1 MRKTCLETIFKIA
14 KRNKKVVFI
23 GSDLGPGVL
32 DNFKKKIPSRFFME
46 GVSEQHVIGMSAGMA
61 LNGFIPYVNTIATF
75 ITRRS
80 YEQVLIDLAL
90 HNLPVRLIGN
100 GGGLVYAPLG
110 PTHQAIEDIGLMRM
124 IPNMTVICPCDAN
137 EMKNLV
143 LETLNYKGPIYIRLA
158 KGGDE
163 IITKKIKKFDIGK
176 AISFGKPKDILILST
191 GVMSQIALKI
201 KKKLEKENI
210 NCCVAHF
217 GTIKPLD
224 ENFLK
229 KSISQSK
236 KIFTLEEH
244 ILSNGFGTSILEFCS
259 DKLKE
264 HVNKITRI
272 GIKDGFVEKYGTQ
285 ELLMNYFN
293 LNEEKI
299 YKKIKNYY

>member
-1 MRKTCLETIFKIA
+1 MRKTCLETVFKIA
-14 KRNKKVVFI
+14 KKNKKVVFI

-75 ITRRS
+75 ITRRC
-80 YEQVLIDLAL
+80 YEQVLIDLSL

-143 LETLNYKGPIYIRLA
+143 LETLNHKGPIYIRLA

-176 AISFGKPKDILILST
+176 AISFGKPKDILILSN
-191 GVMSQIALKI
+191 LK
-201 KKKLEKENI
+201 
-210 NCCVAHF
+210 
-217 GTIKPLD
+217 T
-224 ENFLK
+224 
-229 KSISQSK
+229 
-236 KIFTLEEH
+236 
-244 ILSNGFGTSILEFCS
+244 
-259 DKLKE
+259 
-264 HVNKITRI
+264 
-272 GIKDGFVEKYGTQ
+272 
-285 ELLMNYFN
+285 
-293 LNEEKI
+293 
-299 YKKIKNYY
+299 